1 MQGGRRPL
9 RGGPVFGRASRMT
22 SQTRNAS
29 HRASQSRGVQIVWG
43 LDFAFAERV
52 CEADCL
58 PQRFPALWRIPYV
71 QED

>member
-1 MQGGRRPL
+1 
-9 RGGPVFGRASRMT
+9 MT